1 MSIQSELYK
10 ATTVRMQKLS
20 AEYISNKMTS
30 LDQIKALS
38 YASCLITLKVIQT
51 YLLAVSTLISKLIFT
66 GLTEC

>member
-1 MSIQSELYK
+1 
-10 ATTVRMQKLS
+10 
-20 AEYISNKMTS
+20 MTS

-38 YASCLITLKVIQT
+38 YASRLITLKVIQS